1 MVPTFSN
8 QDLTSSN
15 DAITIFVP
23 NFRFY
28 VYPPLGNYVN
38 GSWYPAYEFN
48 KFLFYTMDD
57 YVIYTSLE
65 GSTIRFNPKDIV
77 CPDQTCYNV
86 L

>member
-8 QDLTSSN
+8 QNPISGSFG
-15 DAITIFVP
+15 ITIFVP

-28 VYPPLGNYVN
+28 VYPPLGEYIN

-48 KFLFYTMDD
+48 KFLFDTMNS

-65 GSTIRFNPKDIV
+65 GSTIRFNPKHIFYQSGI
-77 CPDQTCYNV
+77 PE
-86 L
+86 